1 MRTALACFGCAWLG
15 CIVGVF
21 VAALCQA
28 AGRAD
33 ESTARQAQR
42 LTGGEVKQ

>member
-1 MRTALACFGCAWLG
+1 MTFLLGAWFG

-21 VAALCQA
+21 MVALCQA

-33 ESTARQAQR
+33 EAAHQALY
-42 LTGGEVKQ
+42 LTRKEVKR

>member
-1 MRTALACFGCAWLG
+1 MTFLLGAWVG
-15 CIVGVF
+15 CIVGVL
-21 VAALCQA
+21 VVALCQA

-33 ESTARQAQR
+33 EAARQAQR